1 MPIANALAFPDSLP
15 AGYEHLPEEP
25 AFDPARHLA
34 LEHPE
39 ERVSLVDLGYSEA
52 EVAACPSDL
61 AITSPFRVLSAEGAA
76 CLLEVSRQLA
86 PFAVSLE
93 RIERMVRGGTYRS
106 RFLRDLCQSPDV
118 TAFLSEVFG
127 APLLPHTIPHQLGHL
142 NFNPTQVGRN
152 VDKWHTD
159 TLRIDYVMFVTDPN
173 AVQGGEFQYFHGTRH
188 EMKALAEAGQ
198 PIPADR
204 IVSPALPGAGHAVL
218 QQGNMVVHR
227 AKGLR
232 EAAERIT
239 MVNGYVPA
247 EIGFPD
253 FTRYDQLYLAD
264 PHHVVTEEYA
274 RHVAW
279 MGREMLAHRIDNP
292 AFTDSRE
299 TEAARFDQLAA
310 LFSGAAEQIRNAGT
324 ATEEH
329 FGDGE

>member
-1 MPIANALAFPDSLP
+1 MPVANALSFPDCLP
-15 AGYEHLPEEP
+15 AGYDHLPSEP
-25 AFDPARHLA
+25 TFDPARHLA
-34 LEHPE
+34 LEHPTK
-39 ERVSLVDLGYSEA
+39 RVSLADLGYAEA
-52 EVAACPSDL
+52 EIAACPSDL
-61 AITSPFRVLSAEGAA
+61 GITAPFRVLSDEGAA
-76 CLLEVSRQLA
+76 CLLEVARQLA
-86 PFAVSLE
+86 PFAISLE

-106 RFLRDLCQSPDV
+106 RFLRDLCQSPEV
-118 TAFLSEVFG
+118 NAFMSEVFG

-159 TLRIDYVMFVTDPN
+159 TLRIDYVMFVTDPR
-173 AVQGGEFQYFHGTRH
+173 AVQGGEFQYFQGTKH

-198 PIPADR
+198 PIPPDR
-204 IVSPALPGAGHAVL
+204 MVSPALPGPGYAVL

-274 RHVAW
+274 RHVSW
-279 MGREMLAHRIDNP
+279 MGREMLTHRIDNP
-292 AFTDSRE
+292 AFTDDRLRE
-299 TEAARFDQLAA
+299 AERFEQLAHLFAEAA
-310 LFSGAAEQIRNAGT
+310 GQIRNAG
-324 ATEEH
+324 AAREEH

>member
-1 MPIANALAFPDSLP
+1 MPVANALSFPECLP
-15 AGYEHLPEEP
+15 AGYDHLPTEP
-25 AFDPARHLA
+25 TFDPARHLA
-34 LEHPE
+34 MEHPE
-39 ERVSLVDLGYSEA
+39 SRVGLAELGYSDA
-52 EVAACPSDL
+52 EIEACPSDL
-61 AITSPFRVLSAEGAA
+61 GITSPFRVLSDEGAA
-76 CLLEVSRQLA
+76 CLLEVARQLA

-106 RFLRDLCQSPDV
+106 RFLRDLCQSPEV
-118 TAFLSEVFG
+118 NAFMSEVFG

-159 TLRIDYVMFVTDPN
+159 TLRIDYVMFVTDPR
-173 AVQGGEFQYFHGTRH
+173 AVQGGEFQYFQGTKH

-204 IVSPALPGAGHAVL
+204 MVSPALPGPGYAVL

-274 RHVAW
+274 RHVSW
-279 MGREMLAHRIDNP
+279 MGREILTHRIDNP
-292 AFTDSRE
+292 AFTDDRLRE
-299 TEAARFDQLAA
+299 AERFEQLAHLFAEAA
-310 LFSGAAEQIRNAGT
+310 SQIRNAGT
-324 ATEEH
+324 AREEH